1 MTKMSRIELQFGPIR
16 NFGER
21 WRVFSGNYLSCNL
34 LVVAFL
40 PEPHGRLGP
49 FCERFILDTG
59 SPVTFIQ
66 EATLRRVL
74 YVPMEDLQLEIVE
87 FKDRP
92 DAEGTPER
100 ALILPGLEFPDLGI
114 QLPRA
119 YVRLVDQPF
128 GLLGT
133 DFLANF
139 QMEFDPRKKRA
150 VLTLIGSDLR

>member
-1 MTKMSRIELQFGPIR
+1 MIARRIELQFGPLYH
-16 NFGER
+16 FGEQ

-40 PEPHGRLGP
+40 PDPHGKTEP
-49 FCERFILDTG
+49 FIERFILDTG

-66 EATLRRVL
+66 ATTFRRNL
-74 YVPMEDLQLEIVE
+74 HVPMGDLQLEVQE

-92 DAEGTPER
+92 NAEGSPER
-100 ALILPGLEFPDLGI
+100 ALILPGLEFPTLGVR
-114 QLPRA
+114 LLRA
-119 YVRLVDQPF
+119 YVRLTEQPF

-139 QMEFDPRKKRA
+139 RMEFDPREQRA
-150 VLTLIGSDLR
+150 VLTLLEGDRE